1 MNAPNTAGAPY
12 DDCVNVTPD
21 LAAKWLEG
29 NVLNRPLKQ
38 AHVDRLA
45 REMKAGRW
53 LLTHQ
58 GIAFDVSGCLIDGQH
73 RLWAVVESGVTVPL
87 RVFRNQPAGNLYAVD
102 NGERRTNLDIL
113 NLTGAVGDVTAK
125 DLATL
130 RAMLGGISARGN
142 ATSACEE
149 GEQYRRHQHAV
160 GFAVKHLGVSGRKGL
175 ATAQIRAVIA
185 RATYTA
191 DEQRLIH
198 FCDVLR
204 SGVPAD
210 EHDHVILALRDF
222 LARNQSAGNGESVQ
236 RVRYAKTEWALD
248 AYLNGRTSKRLCGS
262 DVELFLLPEE
272 ARSTNAKLPRVA

>member
-1 MNAPNTAGAPY
+1 MSNTVAAASPY
-12 DDCVNVTPD
+12 DDSVQVTPEM
-21 LAAKWLEG
+21 AAKWLEG

-38 AHVDRLA
+38 AHVERLA

-53 LLTHQ
+53 RLTHQ
-58 GIAFDVSGCLIDGQH
+58 GIAFDVTGCLIDGQH
-73 RLWAVVESGVTVPL
+73 RLWAVVESGVTVPM
-87 RVFRNQPAGNLYAVD
+87 RVFYNEPAGNLYAVD

-113 NLTGAVGDVTAK
+113 NLTGEVGEVTAK

-130 RAMLGGISARGN
+130 RAMLASLSARGS
-142 ATSACEE
+142 TFSASEE
-149 GEQYRRHQHAV
+149 SAQYRRHQHAV
-160 GFAVKHLGVSGRKGL
+160 SFAVKHLGNSGRKGL

-191 DEQRLIH
+191 DEQRLVH

-210 EHDHVILALRDF
+210 EQDHVILALRDF
-222 LARNQSAGNGESVQ
+222 LTRNQSAGNGESAQ

-248 AYLNGRTSKRLCGS
+248 AYLNGKTSKRLCGS
-262 DVELFLLPEE
+262 DIELFPLPEE
-272 ARSTNAKLPRVA
+272 AQAANSRLARSA

>member
-1 MNAPNTAGAPY
+1 MNAPTINAPY
-12 DDCVNVTPD
+12 DVCVDVSPEM
-21 LAAKWLEG
+21 AAKWLEG

-53 LLTHQ
+53 QLTHQ
-58 GIAFDVSGCLIDGQH
+58 GIAFDDSGCLIDGQH
-73 RLWAVVESGVTVPL
+73 RLWAVMESQVTVPL
-87 RVFRNQPAGNLYAVD
+87 RAFYNQPAGNLYAVD

-113 NLTGAVGDVTAK
+113 NLTGAVGEVTAK

-130 RAMLGGISARGN
+130 RAMLAGMSARGN
-142 ATSACEE
+142 TRSACEE
-149 GEQYRRHQHAV
+149 GEQLRRHQHAV
-160 GFAVKHLGVSGRKGL
+160 EFAVKHLGASGRKGL

-210 EHDHVILALRDF
+210 ESDHIILTLRDF
-222 LARNQSAGNGESVQ
+222 LARNQNAGNGESVQ

-262 DVELFLLPEE
+262 DVELFPLPEE
-272 ARSTNAKLPRVA
+272 AKPTGVDLARSA